1 MECESGEFYARCE
14 AERGILCE
22 AETNRRPGFD
32 VGDGFYL
39 GHFDCLGLVEGLLPC
54 SVLLL

>member
-1 MECESGEFYARCE
+1 MVMECESGEFYAR
-14 AERGILCE
+14 CE

-54 SVLLL
+54 YVLLL